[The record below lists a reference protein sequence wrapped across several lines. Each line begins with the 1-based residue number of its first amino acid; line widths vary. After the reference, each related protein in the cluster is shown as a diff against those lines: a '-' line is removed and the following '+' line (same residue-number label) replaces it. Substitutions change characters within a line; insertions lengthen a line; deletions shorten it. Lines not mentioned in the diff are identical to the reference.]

1 MKKQINVR
9 NRDREGTKTLI
20 LQAVGKL
27 LAESGYNK
35 LGINA
40 IAREAGVDK
49 VLIYRYFT
57 DLPTLLRTFGQEGD
71 YLSPTTI
78 PPELENAG
86 SLAYGLFH
94 LLTYYQK
101 ELQERPIT
109 QEIMRWELTE
119 NNELIR
125 ELIAVRYK
133 VSGERLKFLD
143 DKFGIPQDPDMTAI
157 MTILGAGVI
166 YLILRSKISPAF
178 SGLDF
183 SIPEGWERID
193 AAISTI
199 LHAVLADAAPAAQPP
214 ENDSD
219 PQSPD

>member
-1 MKKQINVR
+1 MAR
-9 NRDREGTKTLI
+9 NRSKEETKSRI
-20 LQAVGKL
+20 LQAVGRL
-27 LAESGYNK
+27 LAESGFSS

-57 DLPTLLRTFGQEGD
+57 DLPTLLQAFGQEGD
-71 YLSPTTI
+71 YLSPIII
-78 PPELENAG
+78 PPELENAE
-86 SLAYGLFH
+86 SLTDGLFH
-94 LLTYYQK
+94 LLTYFQK

-143 DKFGIPQDPDMTAI
+143 DKFGIPPDPDMTTI
-157 MTILGAGVI
+157 TTILGAGII

-178 SGLDF
+178 AGLDF
-183 SIPEGWERID
+183 STAEGWERID

-199 LHAVLADAAPAAQPP
+199 LHAVLTDAVPTDKSSEPKS
-214 ENDSD
+214 DSL
-219 PQSPD
+219 SPD